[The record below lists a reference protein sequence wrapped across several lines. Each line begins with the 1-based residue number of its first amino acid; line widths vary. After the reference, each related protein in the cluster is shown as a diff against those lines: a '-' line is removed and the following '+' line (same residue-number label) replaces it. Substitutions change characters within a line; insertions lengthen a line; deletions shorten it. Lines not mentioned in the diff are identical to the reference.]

1 MYYYLKGYVVEL
13 GEDFVVI
20 DVHDVGYRVLVMHPN
35 EFVVGE
41 EVLVYIAHII
51 REDEEYFVGF
61 KTLKD
66 KAFFNKLINCKGI
79 GPKTALSALRGIS
92 VEGFIDAVEREDVKL
107 LKKLDGIGPKAASQI
122 ILDLKGTLVE
132 VMPSKVGG
140 SPSRKINL
148 NQDEALQ
155 ALKSLG
161 FKEKDIL
168 DCFDRINNET
178 LTTEEYITQSLRM
191 IRK

>member
-1 MYYYLKGYVVEL
+1 MYYYLKGYIVEQ
-13 GEDFVVI
+13 GEDFIII
-20 DVHDVGYRVLVMHPN
+20 DVNNIGYRVLVMHP
-35 EFVVGE
+35 EEYPLGE

-61 KTLKD
+61 KSLKD
-66 KAFFNKLINCKGI
+66 KSFFNKLINCKGI

-92 VEGFIDAVEREDVKL
+92 VDEFIEAVESEDVKR

-122 ILDLKGTLVE
+122 ILDLKGTLVDII
-132 VMPSKVGG
+132 PSKVSG
-140 SPSRKINL
+140 SKSSRL
-148 NQDEALQ
+148 NNNQEEALL

-168 DCFDRINNET
+168 DCFSSINDAS
-178 LTTEEYITQSLRM
+178 LSVEEYITQSLRM